1 MPTNKTNNK
10 SQKSTSPSRSQL
22 LIDKEVRLQKALESS
37 PVDKELINRGRKLER
52 EIQSNKAKAIEKTRT
67 YEANKAR
74 GTQSSS
80 TRKLIK

>member
-1 MPTNKTNNK
+1 MG
-10 SQKSTSPSRSQL
+10 
-22 LIDKEVRLQKALESS
+22 KEARLQKALNAN
-37 PVDKELINRGRKLER
+37 PIDKKLINQGRDLER
-52 EIQSNKAKAIEKTRT
+52 KIQANKADAIEKTRT

>member
-1 MPTNKTNNK
+1 MPKINKM
-10 SQKSTSPSRSQL
+10 QISTTPSRTQL
-22 LIDKEVRLQKALESS
+22 IMGKEARLQKALNAN
-37 PVDKELINRGRKLER
+37 PIDKKLINQGRDLER
-52 EIQSNKAKAIEKTRT
+52 KIQANKADAIEKTRT